1 MPEPS
6 SSQAVR
12 EQPAEL
18 DRDDPDIG
26 DDQVVFRRIAGI
38 FVIQDENLQRPRPST
53 RAFRQ
58 AELSVYLSSMT
69 TPDMVASEG
78 TEPYI
83 VAINVGILRQ
93 LGLGI
98 ILDPSSGGPGHCLVT
113 GRRTRSK
120 LNQIVKQ
127 AEWVEGF
134 AP

>member
-1 MPEPS
+1 MT
-6 SSQAVR
+6 QF
-12 EQPAEL
+12 
-18 DRDDPDIG
+18 DRDAPGIG
-26 DDQVVFRRIAGI
+26 DDETVFRRIAAA
-38 FVIQDENLQRPRPST
+38 FVVQDENLQRLRPST
-53 RAFRQ
+53 QAFKQ

-69 TPDMVASEG
+69 TPDAVASEG
-78 TEPYI
+78 PEPYI

-127 AEWVEGF
+127 AEWVEGY